1 MARSAAA
8 MRIFLTGATGFIG
21 AHLCRH
27 LVAAGHQVVAL
38 VRDPDKA
45 RRELPASGVETF
57 TGDLSI
63 FDRDDLVLPACD
75 IVIHLAGVVAAPTP
89 EDYDAINFVAVTRL
103 VRTLARQS
111 WRPRRF
117 LFASSLAAAGPS
129 PDRVPLTERDPARPT
144 EPYGRAKWKA
154 EQFLA
159 AEAPFPTTSFRPS
172 LVFGPRDTAT
182 LAFFRMARRG
192 VGVRVAGAPQ
202 QLSYIDV
209 DDAVAGIAAMM
220 DDTSD
225 QHRTYF
231 LAAREPMDTEVLW
244 RAMSEAIGRRVRV
257 IAVPRP
263 VLRAASFAM
272 TGLSRALGFTNQL
285 DAKQVEQMMAP
296 AFLCSSAALEA
307 AHAWTPRI
315 SFTASLAKAW
325 AGYRADGWL

>member
-1 MARSAAA
+1 
-8 MRIFLTGATGFIG
+8 MRIFVTGATGFIG

-27 LVAAGHQVVAL
+27 LVATGHQVVAL

-45 RRELPASGVETF
+45 RRELPRHGVEMF
-57 TGDLSI
+57 AGDLGI

-75 IVIHLAGVVAAPTP
+75 VVIHLAGVVAAPSP
-89 EDYDAINFVAVTRL
+89 EGYDAINFVAVTRL
-103 VRTLARQS
+103 VRALARQT

-182 LAFFRMARRG
+182 LAFFKMARRG
-192 VGVRVAGAPQ
+192 VGFRIAGVPQ

-220 DDTSD
+220 DDTSSE
-225 QHRTYF
+225 HRTYF
-231 LAAREPMDTEVLW
+231 LTARTPIDTRMLW
-244 RAMSEAIGRRVRV
+244 TAMSQAIGRRVRV
-257 IAVPRP
+257 VAVPRP
-263 VLRAASFAM
+263 VLRSASFAM
-272 TGLSRALGFTNQL
+272 TGLSKVFGFTNQL
-285 DAKQVEQMMAP
+285 DAKQVDQMVAP
-296 AFLCSSAALEA
+296 AFLCTSAALEA
-307 AHAWTPRI
+307 AHAWTPRV

-325 AGYRADGWL
+325 SGYRADGWI